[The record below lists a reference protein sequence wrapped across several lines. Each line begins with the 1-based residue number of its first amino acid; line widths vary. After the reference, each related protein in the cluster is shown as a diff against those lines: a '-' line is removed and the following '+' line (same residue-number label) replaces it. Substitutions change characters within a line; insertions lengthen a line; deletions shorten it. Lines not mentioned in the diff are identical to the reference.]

1 MFGLR
6 GLAAF
11 TLAIWGVL
19 GAPAMAQTTLRMVS
33 HADIKILDPVWTTA
47 LITRNFG
54 YMVFDVLFA
63 KDANLKIQ
71 PQMAEGYTLSDDKLT
86 YTITLRDGL
95 VWSDGTPV
103 TAEDC
108 VASIKRWGA
117 RDASGQLLLKETQE
131 LKIVDARTFQI
142 VLKQP
147 FSLVLDALSKVSSNV
162 PFMMPK
168 RIAETDPNKQ
178 ITEFVGS
185 GPFLFKQ
192 DEWKPGE
199 KMVFVKNPKYKP
211 RSEPPSM
218 LAGAKVAKV
227 DRVEWLAIPDPN
239 TAANALLAGEIDLIE
254 SPPPDLFPIF
264 KSDKN
269 VALYGWNAQ
278 GSQIVMRFNHLHPP
292 FNNVKIRR
300 AAMYAM
306 AQEPMLQAQVGDPEI
321 YKTCNAPF
329 VCGTTY
335 GKEYGD
341 LVIKPDLE
349 KAKALLKE
357 GGYDGTPVVLLHQTD
372 LQSSNNV
379 QPVAKQQLE
388 RAGFKVDMV
397 DSDWQTVVSR
407 RARKEPP
414 AQGGWNAFFTT
425 NITLDSDNPGTN
437 SYAAGSCD
445 KAWFGWPC
453 DPEMEKLRDAFLHAT
468 DPAKQK
474 ELGLA
479 ISDRVMEQAFY
490 VPIGQYKAFGA
501 YRKDRLEGWLPGPV
515 PVVWNIS
522 KRNN

>member
-1 MFGLR
+1 MIGLR
-6 GLAAF
+6 KLAV
-11 TLAIWGVL
+11 LALCMIWAL
-19 GAPAMAQTTLRMVS
+19 PGAPAMAQTTLRMVP
-33 HADIKILDPVWTTA
+33 HADIKILDPIWTTA

-95 VWSDGTPV
+95 LWSDGAPV

-117 RDASGQLLLKETQE
+117 RDASGQLLLKETKE
-131 LKIVDARTFQI
+131 LKVVDPKTFQI

-147 FSLVLDALSKVSSNV
+147 FSLVMDALSKVSSNV

-178 ITEFVGS
+178 ITEFIGS
-185 GPFLFKQ
+185 GPFIFKQ

-199 KMVFVKNPKYKP
+199 KTVFVKNPKYKP
-211 RSEPPSM
+211 RSEAPSM
-218 LAGAKVAKV
+218 LAGGKVAKV

-254 SPPPDLFPIF
+254 APPPDLFPLF
-264 KSDKN
+264 KADPN
-269 VALYGWNAQ
+269 IALYAWNVQ
-278 GSQIVMRFNHLHPP
+278 GSQIVMRFNHIQPP
-292 FNNVKIRR
+292 FNNVKIRQ
-300 AAMYAM
+300 AAMYAL

-321 YKTCNAPF
+321 YKVCNAPF
-329 VCGTTY
+329 ICGTTY

-341 LVIKPDLE
+341 LLIKPNIA

-357 GGYDGTPVVLLHQTD
+357 AGYDGTPIVMLHQTD
-372 LQSSNNV
+372 LQSSNNI

-388 RAGFKVDMV
+388 AAGFKVDMV

-407 RARKEPP
+407 RARKEP
-414 AQGGWNAFFTT
+414 ADKGGWNIFFTT
-425 NITLDSDNPGTN
+425 NITLDSNNPGTN
-437 SYAAGSCD
+437 SFAAGSCD

-468 DPAKQK
+468 DEAKQK

-479 ISDRVMEQAFY
+479 ISDRVIDQAFY
-490 VPIGQYKAFGA
+490 APVGQYKAFGA
-501 YRKDRLEGWLPGPV
+501 YRKDRLDGWLPGPV
-515 PVVWNIS
+515 AVVWNIS
-522 KRNN
+522 KKN

>member
-1 MFGLR
+1 MIGLR
-6 GLAAF
+6 KLTALAAVIWAA
-11 TLAIWGVL
+11 LAL
-19 GAPAMAQTTLRMVS
+19 PATAQTTLRMVP
-33 HADIKILDPVWTTA
+33 HADIKILDPIWTTA

-54 YMVFDVLFA
+54 YMVFDTLFA
-63 KDANLKIQ
+63 KDADLKIQ
-71 PQMAEGYTLSDDKLT
+71 PQMAEKYTLSDDKLT

-95 VWSDGTPV
+95 LWSDGAPV

-108 VASIKRWGA
+108 VASLKRWGA
-117 RDASGQLLLKETQE
+117 RDASGQLLMKEAKE
-131 LKIVDARTFQI
+131 LKVVDPKTFEI

-147 FSLVLDALSKVSSNV
+147 FSLVMDALSKVSSNV

-178 ITEFVGS
+178 ITEFIGS
-185 GPFLFKQ
+185 GPFIFKQ

-211 RSEPPSM
+211 RAEPPSM
-218 LAGAKVAKV
+218 LAGGKVAKV
-227 DRVEWLAIPDPN
+227 DRVEWLAITDPN

-254 SPPPDLFPIF
+254 APPPDLFPLF
-264 KSDKN
+264 KADKN
-269 VALYGWNAQ
+269 IALYPWNAQ
-278 GSQIVMRFNHLHPP
+278 GSQIVMRFNHLQPP
-292 FNNVKIRR
+292 FNNVKARQ
-300 AAMYAM
+300 AAMYAL

-321 YKTCNAPF
+321 YKVCNAPF
-329 VCGTTY
+329 ICGTTY

-341 LVIKPDLE
+341 LLIKPDIE

-357 GGYDGTPVVLLHQTD
+357 SGYDGTPIVMLHQTD
-372 LQSSNNV
+372 LQSSNNI

-388 RAGFKVDMV
+388 KVGFKVDMV
-397 DSDWQTVVSR
+397 DADWQTVVSR
-407 RARKEPP
+407 RARKEAPS
-414 AQGGWNAFFTT
+414 QGGWNIFFTT

-437 SYAAGSCD
+437 SYAAGTCE

-479 ISDRVMEQAFY
+479 ISDRVMDQAFY
-490 VPIGQYKAFGA
+490 APVGQYKAFGA

-515 PVVWNIS
+515 AVVWNIS
-522 KRNN
+522 KKN